1 MFKIPRATR
10 KRLNFRKP
18 TTDACVLGGLSK
30 FRAFRP
36 GSVLQ
41 TRCPF
46 PFFFIYF
53 IKDRMSGFK
62 LVEPSVLSF
71 LVLKLFFTGERCF
84 QPKFKYLNLP
94 SSPFFCLK
102 FQFKEVRSPYSV
114 LVNTRTLVPF
124 FFYLFLLKPSLSRIR
139 RVVHYYYV
147 QNI

>member
-1 MFKIPRATR
+1 MILRALNGHSQNRSLDEEATASR
-10 KRLNFRKP
+10 KNYLFDQVRSPYSILVN
-18 TTDACVLGGLSK
+18 TSALV
-30 FRAFRP
+30 
-36 GSVLQ
+36 
-41 TRCPF
+41 

-114 LVNTRTLVPF
+114 LVNTRPLVPF
-124 FFYLFLLKPSLSRIR
+124 FLFISSKM
-139 RVVHYYYV
+139 
-147 QNI
+147 